1 VAGTATMTTRKRSSA
16 HALRAFA
23 VAFAM
28 ALVPWRTLPAASLP
42 ELSAVPDP
50 PLAGAR
56 SRFT

>member
-1 VAGTATMTTRKRSSA
+1 MTTRKRSSA

-28 ALVPWRTLPAASLP
+28 ALLPWRTLPAASLP
-42 ELSAVPDP
+42 ERSAVPDP
-50 PLAGAR
+50 PRAGAS